1 MLTGWVTTGD
11 SATSVNEA
19 TGYEK
24 DHTFYCDE
32 TGARWVKDT
41 KPGTGD
47 DDVDADEY
55 WYYLKKATGKPAT
68 GKQSNINGQIYLFNA
83 EGQMQHGLSLIHI

>member
-11 SATSVNEA
+11 GTSAVNEA

-32 TGARWVKDT
+32 TGARVEGAWVKDT
-41 KPGTGD
+41 SRAQMMTMLMQTSTGT
-47 DDVDADEY
+47 
-55 WYYLKKATGKPAT
+55 T
-68 GKQSNINGQIYLFNA
+68 
-83 EGQMQHGLSLIHI
+83 